1 MGILRSATQSR
12 TMSSK
17 AVLSLCLSLCFITTT
32 TTAATASE
40 CITTAGNVVG
50 AACVFPFTYG
60 GTTYSSCTTAGGF
73 DPWCYTE
80 VNSAGVGVTGKFGD
94 CGTSS
99 SCTTTTATSE
109 CITTG
114 GNVVGASCVFP
125 FIYGGVTFDSC
136 TTAGGFA
143 PWCYTEVNSQG
154 VGVTG
159 KFGDCGTSPVC
170 SGLTTTTTTST
181 STTSTT
187 STTTTSTTS

>member
-17 AVLSLCLSLCFITTT
+17 AVLSLCLSLCFIATT

-60 GTTYSSCTTAGGF
+60 GTTY
-73 DPWCYTE
+73 Y
-80 VNSAGVGVTGKFGD
+80 
-94 CGTSS
+94 
-99 SCTTTTATSE
+99 
-109 CITTG
+109 
-114 GNVVGASCVFP
+114 
-125 FIYGGVTFDSC
+125 SC

-143 PWCYTEVNSQG
+143 PWCYTEVNSAG

-159 KFGDCGTSPVC
+159 KYGDCGTSSAC
-170 SGLTTTTTTST
+170 TGETTTTSTTTTST
-181 STTSTT
+181 STT
-187 STTTTSTTS
+187 